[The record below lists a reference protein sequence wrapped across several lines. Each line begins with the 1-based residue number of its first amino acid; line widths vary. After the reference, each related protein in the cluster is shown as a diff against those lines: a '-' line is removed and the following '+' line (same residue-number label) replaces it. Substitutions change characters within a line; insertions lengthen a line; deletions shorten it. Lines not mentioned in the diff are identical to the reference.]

1 MHELI
6 AKTYG
11 ALGKRT
17 AQHRALAE
25 FYLLKGSL
33 PAAIQQLQLARDAG
47 DADFYTL
54 SAVDARLRDLRT
66 RQAEEKKEMAGK

>member
-1 MHELI
+1 
-6 AKTYG
+6 
-11 ALGKRT
+11 
-17 AQHRALAE
+17 
-25 FYLLKGSL
+25 LKGSL